1 MRSPKAPHRR
11 AVIFRSLMVCSKSN
25 RGRYAS
31 PALAAASY
39 PFVDLPSGD
48 TLRCKLFPADKF
60 YKISLYFDGR
70 IKYNEVNDKSEF
82 EAEVCIM
89 NIGFWSCIILVI
101 PFLIIGVLFAIF
113 KEKAAKFVSGFNS
126 FSKEEQALYDK
137 AYISRDIRN
146 QCFMWAIIMLAGA
159 LLSCFLTPYIAIPTY
174 IIWLVL
180 FFREVHFDN
189 HKAFEKYL
197 LK

>member
-1 MRSPKAPHRR
+1 
-11 AVIFRSLMVCSKSN
+11 MVCSKSN

-48 TLRCKLFPADKF
+48 TLRCKPFPADKF

-137 AYISRDIRN
+137 AHISRDIRN

>member
-1 MRSPKAPHRR
+1 MA
-11 AVIFRSLMVCSKSN
+11 I
-25 RGRYAS
+25 
-31 PALAAASY
+31 
-39 PFVDLPSGD
+39 
-48 TLRCKLFPADKF
+48 
-60 YKISLYFDGR
+60 DGVTGCMKVR
-70 IKYNEVNDKSEF
+70 EVNKNKKQFVELRKSEF

-113 KEKAAKFVSGFNS
+113 KEKTVKFVSGFNS

-137 AYISRDIRN
+137 AHISRDIRN